1 MIWHQ
6 LQALSEVS
14 DCTEVFLIGFWPEET
29 FAAFVNESN
38 IEFKDHFNVRYLR
51 EWQELGTGGG
61 TYHFRDLIAKGSP
74 TAFFVIHSDIA
85 CAFPLNDLR
94 SFHERHRGV
103 GTIQAARVNKDV
115 AHKYGCIVSN
125 ENALAIH
132 YAEKP
137 DSFVSDLV
145 STGVYLFDVSLFS
158 EIKAIMDSHYYKQL
172 ASEEIGF
179 DEEILRL
186 EQDVIR
192 PLADAQKMYVF
203 ETDVPWRPIKS
214 AGSALPA
221 NALYLGQY
229 QSKQSKLLYSEP
241 AESES
246 DHAEIIQP
254 VTIDPSATISK
265 GCKIGPF
272 VSIGPNVVIKEGA
285 RIAHSIIQRNTV
297 VEAHGCI
304 VYSIIGARC
313 RLAPWARVEGQPFTG
328 DESAPTQ
335 SGICILDSNNNK
347 EKVLVAASTSQLI
360 VYSGSMTD
368 GISEIGRVDVNGR
381 VIGIDKIIFQT
392 HESLLLTLDHPQAQ
406 LVILS
411 LSYENGVIKHIVEC
425 TKMLVETTGEPSYEY
440 CNSIVDKSTQ
450 IGVSHL
456 WQGQLHAFKLS
467 YDDRRKTHIIDGRNS
482 QIDHSVVL
490 SMAFLATDKDEKP
503 TLCRLVQSA
512 DVDNPLL
519 VFEHLI
525 CKDDYVDISQ
535 TVLRIE
541 TQCPSA
547 QKIVAVEG
555 KKRAVLVIG
564 AFGCEYY
571 EIPKKDLKGVRR
583 KSSTTVISPQVV
595 DMEHLSVKSP
605 MAALRGYTA
614 VNDACTAWLVGDE
627 KGDIYY
633 ISISNFL
640 EITLVG
646 NSSVASTLQ
655 HLGNG
660 FLFLG
665 SQNEDSK
672 LLVVQ
677 TNPVRIVELEN
688 YRNLAPVSDMVLTHP
703 DGIQGQLV
711 VCSGSNKAGKLR
723 VVTTGI
729 GLCDIYQVG
738 LGESIGNVF
747 ILGSHLLVSYLS
759 TTKIYDIPNGLYGT
773 FDESI
778 AYQDVRRD
786 MPTLSVVSSGGR
798 HGVYQSNLLTVFDD
812 NGNPVERKETEIDF
826 VSVSEDLESV
836 LVVGVEG
843 LVLHQKGQR
852 RALHKPEH
860 AASYA
865 ILDDN
870 HIVYTT
876 WTDYSVNIVDSRSN
890 ELIYSCK
897 SRDDTPLLSL
907 LVENKVVL
915 AGSADGSLYAFRF
928 DEHLKSMDIQT
939 VAIGSTPVC
948 LTRSN
953 DGLIF
958 ALCDVP
964 SIVTL
969 DNTRLRYSSI
979 NINYIN
985 GLTSYN
991 TNGMVNYVF
1000 VQNDQ
1005 LKFSRIL
1012 STENRVHI
1020 HSVEMG
1026 ADVPRQVAYKEDSCV
1041 KLLDS
1046 NYEQLAQMEMEKDE
1060 IVSVV
1065 ESLSIANMEVFVV
1078 GTYYNNET
1086 EGTEEATKGRF
1097 IILLVKDD
1105 NFIIASSFLVPGCV
1119 YAVCGIDQKLAVAVN
1134 YQVRVYDIESI
1145 RDDTYK
1151 MRFIA
1156 SYGNAFVVV
1165 SLTSVG
1171 KILVVADFLKSAIYL
1186 QLDTER
1192 GALTQ
1197 VGYDTAQRWSS
1208 LVVALDEGNEETF
1221 TTLGADIRF
1230 HLFALDRTS
1239 SGITSRTL
1247 AQLPD
1252 NVSAIERAK
1261 TRSGDKLQP
1270 LAIYGTSSG
1279 AICALASADSSY
1291 EGLNGGRVKLISIMS
1306 NELRSRAK
1314 DDSDNESIAS
1324 VASTAAP
1331 TISREGR
1338 KTDKKHFFEHQE
1350 YEFGGPAGVV
1360 AMMIGFP
1367 LLMYYFYICMQ
1378 ANDGW
1383 FLYPKSTADVVPLL
1397 KYLWEYAKEHAY
1409 PHKKAWGI
1417 YLGLMTMEFVLAVV
1431 MPGFKQKGLPVPSLK
1446 YKSLDYN
1453 CNALS
1458 CFYAT
1463 LLISAGLHLTHT
1475 FRLSEIVDNFGP
1487 LMTVAI
1493 IVGYGCSLLIYVLT
1507 VLFGKPLRMSGNFF
1521 YDFFM
1526 GASLNPRLLGVD
1538 IKMWAE
1544 VRVPWVLLFGIAV
1557 SGACK
1562 QYDQYGTV
1570 SPNMAFMVL
1579 ATGLYINAC
1588 AKGEECIPQ
1597 TWDMAWEKFGYMLCF
1612 WNFAGVPFTYCYPVL
1627 YLLNHRPEEYSW
1639 SWATYTLLFGVLLT
1653 SYTIFDLAMAQKS
1666 RFKMQQQ
1673 GIHKFRKTFPQ
1684 IPGATPKNP
1693 TFVQTQHGSKLL
1705 TSGPWAY
1712 ARKPNYCA
1720 DWIQATSWGF
1730 STGIPFLTSP
1740 PIPHWY
1746 SVWFFIVL
1754 VHRCGRDFER
1764 CSQKYG
1770 EDWEEYCR
1778 RVPYKF
1784 IPYVW

>member
-14 DCTEVFLIGFWPEET
+14 DCTEVFLIGFWPEEI

-525 CKDDYVDISQ
+525 CKEDYVDISQ

-583 KSSTTVISPQVV
+583 KSSTTVTSPQVV

-605 MAALRGYTA
+605 MAAVRGYTA
-614 VNDACTAWLVGDE
+614 VNDSCTAWLVGDE

-655 HLGNG
+655 HLGSG

-688 YRNLAPVSDMVLTHP
+688 YTNLAPVSDMALTHP
-703 DGIQGQLV
+703 DGTQGQLV
-711 VCSGSNKAGKLR
+711 
-723 VVTTGI
+723 
-729 GLCDIYQVG
+729 
-738 LGESIGNVF
+738 
-747 ILGSHLLVSYLS
+747 
-759 TTKIYDIPNGLYGT
+759 IYDIPNGLYGT
-773 FDESI
+773 FDESV

-798 HGVYQSNLLTVFDD
+798 H
-812 NGNPVERKETEIDF
+812 VERKETEIDF

-852 RALHKPEH
+852 RNLHKPEY
-860 AASYA
+860 AATYA

-928 DEHLKSMDIQT
+928 DEHLKSVDIQT

-985 GLTSYN
+985 GLTSYK
-991 TNGMVNYVF
+991 TNDMVNYVF

-1020 HSVEMG
+1020 HSIEMG
-1026 ADVPRQVAYKEDSCV
+1026 ADVPRQVAYKEDRYAVGCVRNAYRSDRTLYESSSCV
-1041 KLLDS
+1041 KLLDN

-1105 NFIIASSFLVPGCV
+1105 KFIIASSFLVPGCV

-1145 RDDTYK
+1145 RGDTYK

-1208 LVVALDEGNEETF
+1208 LVVALDDGNEETF

-1270 LAIYGTSSG
+1270 LAIYGTSAG

-1639 SWATYTLLFGVLLT
+1639 SWVTYTLLFGVLLT